1 MIAYT
6 RYHKGDNFTVVWLTV
21 QNQHS
26 NFYYKVRKGEI
37 KMRKVS
43 NEVVSLTDSLT
54 GILKNEYEM
63 DVLKEEALNKNLE
76 QTNR

>member
-1 MIAYT
+1 
-6 RYHKGDNFTVVWLTV
+6 
-21 QNQHS
+21 
-26 NFYYKVRKGEI
+26 
-37 KMRKVS
+37 MRKVS